1 MARLVSIGFGNMI
14 NTDKIS
20 AVVSPDAAPV
30 KRMVQGAK
38 TEGTLIDATQG
49 RKTKS
54 VIVLETG
61 QIVLSALQS
70 ETIARRF
77 SDRFSTDT
85 ALDRGEENE

>member
-1 MARLVSIGFGNMI
+1 MAGLVSIGFGNMI
-14 NTDKIS
+14 NTEKVS
-20 AVVSPDAAPV
+20 VVISPDAAPV
-30 KRMVQGAK
+30 KRMVQAAK

-70 ETIARRF
+70 DTIARRF
-77 SDRFSTDT
+77 TERISEEPAQF
-85 ALDRGEENE
+85 RGDEDE